1 MIIKFENKFTVIFE
15 STLYS
20 IHLGYLCKMDSAIK
34 RQQHTPK
41 KEKTRSITYRLPVKL
56 VEAIEAEAMNSN
68 ISHNVMARQILE
80 KYIQWDRFAN
90 KIGIIPVP
98 KKILDTLGIEM
109 TSGEINEIINVIKP
123 VIKDTV
129 LFIKGKY
136 DLKRCIETLEDYMRA
151 SGMKSDH
158 RIEGDM
164 HHFIIQHELG
174 SNWSIF
180 TQQLLQEIFKEFLP
194 DAKMECQTTES
205 TVIASIALGGDF
217 SEHTY

>member
-1 MIIKFENKFTVIFE
+1 
-15 STLYS
+15 
-20 IHLGYLCKMDSAIK
+20 MDSTIK
-34 RQQHTPK
+34 RQQHPPK
-41 KEKTRSITYRLPVKL
+41 KEKTRSVTYRLPVNL
-56 VEAIEAEAMNSN
+56 VEEIETEAMNKN
-68 ISHNVMARQILE
+68 ISHNVMAKQILE
-80 KYIQWDRFAN
+80 RYVQWGRFAD

-109 TSGEINEIINVIKP
+109 TAKEINEIINVIKP

-158 RIEGDM
+158 RIEGDL

-180 TQQLLQEIFKEFLP
+180 TEQLLQEIFKEFLP
-194 DAKMECQTTES
+194 DSKMKCQTTES
-205 TVIASIALGGDF
+205 TVIATISLGGDF
-217 SEHTY
+217 SEHEY

>member
-1 MIIKFENKFTVIFE
+1 MN
-15 STLYS
+15 ST
-20 IHLGYLCKMDSAIK
+20 IK
-34 RQQHTPK
+34 RQQHSPK
-41 KEKTRSITYRLPVKL
+41 KEKTRSVTYRLPVKL
-56 VEAIEAEAMNSN
+56 VEEIETEAMNHN

-80 KYIQWDRFAN
+80 KYIQWDRFAD
-90 KIGIIPVP
+90 KIGMIPVP

-109 TSGEINEIINVIKP
+109 SSTEINEIVNVIKP

-158 RIEGDM
+158 RTEGEL

-174 SNWSIF
+174 GNWSIF
-180 TQQLLQEIFKEFLP
+180 TEQLLQEIFREFLP
-194 DAKMECQTTES
+194 NSEMKCQRTET
-205 TVIASIALGGDF
+205 TVIATIALGTDF
-217 SEHTY
+217 SEHDY